1 MQKLI
6 FDFKFSNFELTFKLQ
21 SRNKKKRRK
30 INQHRMFVY
39 WIN

>member
-21 SRNKKKRRK
+21 SRNKKRRK